1 MTGSDRAGAERAF
14 DARSEA
20 GRGGGGLVYVR
31 FDGKDAFGSGRPRVR
46 ALIDGHEYRG
56 SLANMGSGHCLG
68 IRKDVRAAIGKDV
81 GDSVHVVV
89 ALDTAP
95 RVVEV
100 PQELDAAFAGSPE
113 ARVRYDTMSYTHRR
127 EYAEWVAEA
136 KKPETR
142 QRRAGKAVEMILEG
156 RTR

>member
-14 DARSEA
+14 DATIEA
-20 GRGGGGLVYVR
+20 GRGGGALVYVP
-31 FDGKDAFGSGRPRVR
+31 FDVKDAFGSGRPRVR